1 MEIIVSISLLL
12 PYSSR
17 IHNAI
22 SPGHSHTTTTLAPS
36 QMIRQHLF
44 LPQPVAGDCSSTD
57 PVSDETTTD
66 IYAPVLKQLIPT
78 RKNNHMIGNQ
88 HGHEQ
93 AHGDPREY
101 HDIPLPQS
109 VLQINLQ
116 NHENNCARYNYI
128 MPPKNNLYT
137 STECVCQTS
146 DDKQDMSSNRY
157 VTATG
162 STNSIIFLAPSFSS
176 YEDSLK
182 DFATET
188 TMTSMTTRFA
198 QKSSFRQNVVEN
210 LDRRSNRH
218 SFSGFHQM
226 ERKVKNS
233 RRSSFMLGTNG
244 NGPLG
249 YRR

>member
-1 MEIIVSISLLL
+1 MIVSISLLL
-12 PYSSR
+12 PHSSR
-17 IHNAI
+17 IRAI
-22 SPGHSHTTTTLAPS
+22 SPGHSHTASLAPS

-78 RKNNHMIGNQ
+78 RKNNHMLGHQ

-93 AHGDPREY
+93 QAEAREY
-101 HDIPLPQS
+101 HDIPLPKS

-116 NHENNCARYNYI
+116 NHENHCARYNYI

-146 DDKQDMSSNRY
+146 DDKQDVSSNRW
-157 VTATG
+157 VLA
-162 STNSIIFLAPSFSS
+162 SSINAILFSETPVSFST

-244 NGPLG
+244 NGGPQG
-249 YRR
+249 YRRWLP